1 MLLLTSTFVYV
12 YHFWF
17 FSRGEIPM
25 RKYETLE
32 LEIKYLDVE
41 DVITTSPINLGTDT
55 PFIDIDG
62 SLLS

>member
-1 MLLLTSTFVYV
+1 
-12 YHFWF
+12 
-17 FSRGEIPM
+17 M